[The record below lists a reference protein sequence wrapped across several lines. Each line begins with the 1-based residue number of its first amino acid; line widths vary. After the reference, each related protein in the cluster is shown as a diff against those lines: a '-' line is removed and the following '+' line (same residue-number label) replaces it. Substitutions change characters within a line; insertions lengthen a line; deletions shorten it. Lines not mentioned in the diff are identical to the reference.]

1 MNKWGVTLVVFVV
14 TKIYAGH
21 CMSNTMN
28 RVLQHRKPSSD
39 RLISNTICKKGN
51 PFLDDF
57 LELVT
62 LDTRNCANEAVVNT
76 IRTLEDTGTK
86 KYQEYVKAALVDLSH
101 SIHDPI
107 SKNSLRLFSTKLKVR
122 SKDCKKVKVLENN
135 VALFGQL
142 YISLQNRDG
151 DISEFFA
158 HDVQSYPPSLSE
170 FGKLNLSGT
179 KCHLLQCIEEPNQTE
194 APVLYDCKV
203 LDGAVTVHALPV
215 INVLTFQEYANNV
228 FIFHLE
234 RQLHDTKRVNVVWDE
249 YRPDSLKEGTREKRG
264 KGLRRKVSGDT
275 KLPGNWNDFL
285 RDPINKKE
293 LFQFLSS
300 KVENCSIP
308 PE

>member
-1 MNKWGVTLVVFVV
+1 M
-14 TKIYAGH
+14 
-21 CMSNTMN
+21 
-28 RVLQHRKPSSD
+28 
-39 RLISNTICKKGN
+39 GN

-57 LELVT
+57 PELVT
-62 LDTRNCANEAVVNT
+62 LDTGNCANEAVVNT
-76 IRTLEDTGTK
+76 IRTLEDTGTN
-86 KYQEYVKAALVDLSH
+86 KYQEYVKTVLVDRSH

-107 SKNSLRLFSTKLKVR
+107 SNNSLPLFSTKLKVR

-158 HDVQSYPPSLSE
+158 HEVQSYPPSLSE

-194 APVLYDCKV
+194 APVVYDCKV

-215 INVLTFQEYANNV
+215 INVLTFQEYADNV
-228 FIFHLE
+228 FIPH
-234 RQLHDTKRVNVVWDE
+234 QLRDTKRVDVVWDE
-249 YRPDSLKEGTREKRG
+249 YRPDSLKEGTRGKRG

-285 RDPINKKE
+285 RDPFNKKK

-300 KVENCSIP
+300 QVENPECSVYVTA
-308 PE
+308 